1 MASERFPI
9 GPTTASQ
16 PDPATTISQSSPGQP
31 SRCQDI
37 VPPKESPR
45 PSQAIVPPK
54 ESPRPSQ
61 AIVPSISLEERKR
74 RRELALALVAT
85 PPAKLRRAS
94 VGSVVADMLGERK
107 SEQVAHKKAEKIASK
122 IAASTAGAQ
131 TPDKGSAVSKANGK
145 SSLPRT
151 SSVVEAQA
159 GDQPPPKKATIT
171 HEGSRSQY
179 LARTGRKG
187 KGESHKFVYD
197 KESEKAAARKA
208 AQAWL
213 FETIG
218 VRVE

>member
-1 MASERFPI
+1 M
-9 GPTTASQ
+9 
-16 PDPATTISQSSPGQP
+16 
-31 SRCQDI
+31 
-37 VPPKESPR
+37 VPPKESPM
-45 PSQAIVPPK
+45 
-54 ESPRPSQ
+54 PSQ

-74 RRELALALVAT
+74 RRELALATIVAT
-85 PPAKLRRAS
+85 PPTKKSRAS
-94 VGSVVADMLGERK
+94 VGSVVADMLGERDK
-107 SEQVAHKKAEKIASK
+107 EAREEKVAHKKAEKIAAK
-122 IAASTAGAQ
+122 IAADKENAGAQ

-145 SSLPRT
+145 SSLPIT

-159 GDQPPPKKATIT
+159 GDQPPPKKATIA

-197 KESEKAAARKA
+197 GESGKAAARKA

-213 FETIG
+213 IRTIG